1 MLGIT
6 KGQTMTDGKS
16 KRMKTVAER
25 MRAGI
30 RKETCQREVMARSKY
45 TGKEKE

>member
-1 MLGIT
+1 
-6 KGQTMTDGKS
+6 MTDGKS
-16 KRMKTVAER
+16 TKMKTVAER

-30 RKETCQREVMARSKY
+30 RKETCHREVMARSKY